1 MDNKREIIVKKIEKY
16 GFNVKILNAI
26 IAVMVAIFTIA
37 FFVVYSKE
45 KAKYDLE
52 NVNYAAR
59 LKQIE
64 QDQLNS
70 IFGNVSPN
78 SGTVNKK
85 EVEQP
90 MFKNAKEAVVF
101 AFDKFYNYNT
111 YEIET
116 TGFSVTDVVGQHV
129 EVMLQ
134 TKSCKW
140 DDGLEYEQ
148 NMMYE
153 TKTDFGQSKA
163 TECVYKNGKYVREGK
178 NLRNNNGTLMADFSG
193 AYKKVDSSLTKKSGL
208 IVNNQTILQ
217 SVSYSFIRD
226 KNNKILYYTACVRL
240 DTEESIRTYGQC
252 IKEEGGTSYP
262 IFSELELTCNIDRD
276 GNLINYSS
284 HERMT
289 VSKSI
294 VILGAVTATLTND
307 YITVIKSYNQ
317 VPSIP
322 RNIEIA

>member
-1 MDNKREIIVKKIEKY
+1 
-16 GFNVKILNAI
+16 
-26 IAVMVAIFTIA
+26 
-37 FFVVYSKE
+37 
-45 KAKYDLE
+45 
-52 NVNYAAR
+52 
-59 LKQIE
+59 
-64 QDQLNS
+64 
-70 IFGNVSPN
+70 
-78 SGTVNKK
+78 
-85 EVEQP
+85 
-90 MFKNAKEAVVF
+90 
-101 AFDKFYNYNT
+101 
-111 YEIET
+111 
-116 TGFSVTDVVGQHV
+116 
-129 EVMLQ
+129 
-134 TKSCKW
+134 
-140 DDGLEYEQ
+140 
-148 NMMYE
+148 
-153 TKTDFGQSKA
+153 
-163 TECVYKNGKYVREGK
+163 
-178 NLRNNNGTLMADFSG
+178 MADFSG

-240 DTEESIRTYGQC
+240 DTEESIKTYGQS

-276 GNLINYSS
+276 GNLISYSS